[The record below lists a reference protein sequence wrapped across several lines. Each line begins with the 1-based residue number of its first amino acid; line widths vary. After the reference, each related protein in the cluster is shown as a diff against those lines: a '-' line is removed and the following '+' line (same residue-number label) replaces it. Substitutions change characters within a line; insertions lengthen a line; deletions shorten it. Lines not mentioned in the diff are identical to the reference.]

1 MKQRLLKLLENFK
14 NKKILVVGDIMLDKY
29 IWGEV
34 SRISPEAP
42 VQVVNVLKET
52 YAPGGASNVASNA
65 SALNGKTFMV
75 GIAGNDE
82 AKNILLQELKNRD
95 INTDGI
101 FIEND
106 KPTTQ
111 KVRIVGRSQQLLRV
125 DYEKKEHVHKN
136 IESAMIAFLEKTIKD
151 IDVVVIS
158 DYAKGVI
165 TPEISQRLIQISRD
179 NNKIII
185 VDPKPKHLNLYSN
198 VTLITPN
205 NAEAGEMTNIEDG
218 SDEAVFEMGSK
229 LLKYLNASVLITRGE
244 KGMSLFEKDRSVTH
258 IPAKAKEVYSLIG
271 AGDTVVATIAL
282 ALASGASLEEAA
294 TIANI
299 AAGIKVGKIGTA
311 SVSIE
316 EIKNGIEN
324 L

>member
-1 MKQRLLKLLENFK
+1 MKQRLFKILENFK

-29 IWGEV
+29 IWGDV

-42 VQVVNVLKET
+42 VQVVHVTKET
-52 YAPGGASNVASNA
+52 YAPGGASNVASNV
-65 SALNGKTFMV
+65 SALDGNVFMV

-82 AKNILLQELKNRD
+82 AKNILLEELKNRE

-101 FIEND
+101 LIDND

-111 KVRIVGRSQQLLRV
+111 KVRIIGRSQQLLRV
-125 DYEKKEHVHKN
+125 DYEKKEHVHQN
-136 IESAMIAFLEKTIKD
+136 IERSMMIFLEKIIKD
-151 IDVVVIS
+151 VDVVVIS

-165 TPEISQRLIQISRD
+165 TQEICSKIAQISREH
-179 NNKIII
+179 NKAVI
-185 VDPKPKHLNLYSN
+185 VDPKPKHRDLYSN

-205 NAEAGEMTNIEDG
+205 NVEASEMTNIEDDG
-218 SDEAVFEMGSK
+218 DDAIVEIGSK
-229 LLKYLNASVLITRGE
+229 LLKYLNSNVLITQGD
-244 KGMSLFEKDRSVTH
+244 KGMSLFEKDEKVTH

-271 AGDTVVATIAL
+271 AGDTVVATL
-282 ALASGASLEEAA
+282 ALAIASGANFVEAA
-294 TIANI
+294 TLANI

-316 EIKNGIEN
+316 EIKNGIEE

>member
-1 MKQRLLKLLENFK
+1 MKQRLLKILENFK
-14 NKKILVVGDIMLDKY
+14 NKKILVIGDIMLDKY
-29 IWGEV
+29 IWGDV

-65 SALNGKTFMV
+65 SALNGKVFIV
-75 GIAGNDE
+75 GITGNDE
-82 AKNILLQELKNRD
+82 AKDILLEELKKRG
-95 INTDGI
+95 INTEGI
-101 FIEND
+101 FVDND

-125 DYEKKEHVHKN
+125 DYEKKEHIHKN
-136 IESAMIAFLEKTIKD
+136 IEHSIITFLEKVIKD
-151 IDVVVIS
+151 IDVVIIS
-158 DYAKGVI
+158 DYAKGVL
-165 TPEISQRLIQISRD
+165 TQEISNKLVQIAKEH
-179 NNKIII
+179 NKAVI
-185 VDPKPKHLNLYSN
+185 VDPKPKHRDLYSN

-205 NAEAGEMTNIEDG
+205 NAEASEMTNIEDG
-218 SDEAVFEMGSK
+218 SDDAVLEMGSK
-229 LLKYLNASVLITRGE
+229 LLRYLNTNVLITRGE
-244 KGMSLFEKDRSVTH
+244 KGMSLFEKDGNVTH
-258 IPAKAKEVYSLIG
+258 IPTKAKEVYSIIG

-282 ALASGASLEEAA
+282 AVASGANLEEAA
-294 TIANI
+294 TLANI

-316 EIKNGIEN
+316 EIKREIEG